1 MIGARQLLPI
11 QVGSAE
17 FACNDALCPSG
28 LTRMRDRG
36 IAEFIALATGR
47 FFAFEMGRVF
57 QCLRYLQ
64 ALMWEPRHQ
73 TSANAMLAIRL
84 GVA

>member
-1 MIGARQLLPI
+1 
-11 QVGSAE
+11 
-17 FACNDALCPSG
+17 
-28 LTRMRDRG
+28 MRDRG